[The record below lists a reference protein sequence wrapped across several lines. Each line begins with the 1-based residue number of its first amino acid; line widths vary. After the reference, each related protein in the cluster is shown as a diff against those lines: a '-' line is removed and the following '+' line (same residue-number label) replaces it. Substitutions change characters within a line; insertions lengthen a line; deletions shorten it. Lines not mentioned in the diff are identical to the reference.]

1 MLYGSDLRG
10 LMFVVKTASSV
21 INFGIDRFVCVK
33 QVWFVSVGEA
43 VVAALCACNGLPRGF
58 ENWCWVFEVCDTS
71 VWGLRVKLYCRF
83 LTWNCVGNWLVFVA
97 GFCVKRLAVDLCYDE
112 FFGLS
117 SVL

>member
-43 VVAALCACNGLPRGF
+43 VVAALCACVQVSTNSSFLASF
-58 ENWCWVFEVCDTS
+58 AFVFITS
-71 VWGLRVKLYCRF
+71 VLEQIIRNLGKERNEFVPLNLPVDRRVKAGLGLVSDESQIQF
-83 LTWNCVGNWLVFVA
+83 LT
-97 GFCVKRLAVDLCYDE
+97 CYRCR
-112 FFGLS
+112 
-117 SVL
+117 